1 MNNEIRESIGR
12 LNQLRVGDLAGT
24 HGELTTLL
32 TALRKET
39 EAKSTVVNTADSTD
53 PAYNT
58 AARDLVEL
66 LQLTQAAVDAKAK
79 LQKLMVSAGE
89 AVSRVLKKVPK

>member
-32 TALRKET
+32 AALRKET

-53 PAYNT
+53 PAYSI
-58 AARDLVEL
+58 AASNLVEL
-66 LQLTQAAVDAKAK
+66 LQLTQAAVDANAK